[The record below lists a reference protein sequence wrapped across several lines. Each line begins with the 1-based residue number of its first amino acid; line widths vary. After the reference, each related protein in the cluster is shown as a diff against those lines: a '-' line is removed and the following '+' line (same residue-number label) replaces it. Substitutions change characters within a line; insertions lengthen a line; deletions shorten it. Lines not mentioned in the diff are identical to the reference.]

1 MRFEYTLAYNSFNSN
16 LRVYSFSKVSNNV
29 YNNVFS
35 FTKAEKSV
43 LKSYL
48 KKINLGNPDLSQNI
62 HNIEDKVKSEI
73 VISEELDETP
83 SIDEMIRIKQT
94 NEFGAIRFMVGLLSQ
109 AGINFELVGTC
120 DKNERAFD
128 PDFNGWNYLDDYII
142 YFPELKQYILPDNIN
157 LRLGVNASQYQG
169 AFGLF
174 LKPFHYGKSLS
185 TLTYDVRQLP
195 MDSYEQTTDSLLV
208 NLKADL
214 DDGLMNA
221 NIHRVFTGELASY
234 YQSIWQLV
242 PQENQKELMSPIF
255 SMANQQTNISDFTLS
270 NARPS
275 DIGRKPLVWDVNLT
289 ANSLVEQAGND
300 ILIKIGETIGE
311 QAEMY
316 QPSERKLPVVV
327 NEVHNYY
334 RRIVFEIPEGYNAS
348 GLEELNLNVELVNN
362 GKISCCF
369 TSWFEL
375 LGNKLCIYSKEYYTE
390 SGYPAARFEE
400 FRKVIN
406 AAADFNKRTIIL
418 TKK

>member
-1 MRFEYTLAYNSFNSN
+1 
-16 LRVYSFSKVSNNV
+16 
-29 YNNVFS
+29 
-35 FTKAEKSV
+35 
-43 LKSYL
+43 
-48 KKINLGNPDLSQNI
+48 
-62 HNIEDKVKSEI
+62 
-73 VISEELDETP
+73 
-83 SIDEMIRIKQT
+83 
-94 NEFGAIRFMVGLLSQ
+94 
-109 AGINFELVGTC
+109 
-120 DKNERAFD
+120 
-128 PDFNGWNYLDDYII
+128 
-142 YFPELKQYILPDNIN
+142 
-157 LRLGVNASQYQG
+157 
-169 AFGLF
+169 
-174 LKPFHYGKSLS
+174 
-185 TLTYDVRQLP
+185 
-195 MDSYEQTTDSLLV
+195 
-208 NLKADL
+208 
-214 DDGLMNA
+214 MNA